1 MNKAGFRNWVEQ
13 NKQEDEQ
20 VLWAGSPRMVY
31 FRGLFFTRVIPGL
44 VLLGLAGWFYLG
56 APGIPLPEWAMF
68 LTDTFPKEIV
78 LVLGLLFVVLPFLR
92 AYMLATPSTSSPT
105 AGCLKPAC
113 SASACASGR
122 WR

>member
-44 VLLGLAGWFYLG
+44 VLLGLAGG
-56 APGIPLPEWAMF
+56 STWAHRVY
-68 LTDTFPKEIV
+68 PCRN
-78 LVLGLLFVVLPFLR
+78 GR
-92 AYMLATPSTSSPT
+92 
-105 AGCLKPAC
+105 C
-113 SASACASGR
+113 S
-122 WR
+122 